1 MQAKSKT
8 DILRMTML
16 AMLVALGVVISPILR
31 IEGMCP
37 MAHLINIT
45 CSVFLGPWYSL
56 LCATLIGII
65 RMSCMGIPP
74 LALTGAVFGA
84 FLSGAFY
91 RASKGRLWCA
101 VLGEVVGTGIIG
113 AVASY
118 PVMTLWWG
126 YTGLTWVYYVPSFI
140 AGTLIGGS
148 VAFLLLKKLAKNG
161 MLLKMQQELG
171 AKVFDRP
178 VTVAGDSMGIVFLG
192 IIAYLAVLV
201 LVKNVL
207 KATGAAMAMPWVVL
221 ALFVAVAAYYY
232 FSHRKESVN
241 A

>member
-1 MQAKSKT
+1 MKKL
-8 DILRMTML
+8 LRALKQWTLLIAIVVGAVGHSFFSQFTWLAPWLLASML
-16 AMLVALGVVISPILR
+16 LLTFCNISPRDLR
-31 IEGMCP
+31 FHP
-37 MAHLINIT
+37 LHLILMSLQIVM
-45 CSVFLGPWYSL
+45 SLGLY
-56 LCATLIGII
+56 
-65 RMSCMGIPP
+65 
-74 LALTGAVFGA
+74 ALTLPWHPAIAQGVCMAA
-84 FLSGAFY
+84 LTPTAT
-91 RASKGRLWCA
+91 AA
-101 VLGEVVGTGIIG
+101 AIITG
-113 AVASY
+113 
-118 PVMTLWWG
+118 ML
-126 YTGLTWVYYVPSFI
+126 
-140 AGTLIGGS
+140 GGS

>member
-1 MQAKSKT
+1 MKRNPSL
-8 DILRMTML
+8 LRLVVL
-16 AMLVALGVVISPILR
+16 AMLVAVGVVISPILR
-31 IEGMCP
+31 VEGMCP
-37 MAHLINIT
+37 TAHLINIV
-45 CSVFLGPWYSL
+45 CAVLLGPVYSFV
-56 LCATLIGII
+56 CACTIGVI
-65 RMSCMGIPP
+65 RMSLMGIPP

-84 FLSGAFY
+84 ALSGILY
-91 RASKGRLWCA
+91 RLSGGRLIFA
-101 VLGEVVGTGIIG
+101 VIGEVVGTGIIG

-171 AKVFDRP
+171 AKVFARP

>member
-1 MQAKSKT
+1 MFVSA
-8 DILRMTML
+8 
-16 AMLVALGVVISPILR
+16 
-31 IEGMCP
+31 
-37 MAHLINIT
+37 
-45 CSVFLGPWYSL
+45 
-56 LCATLIGII
+56 
-65 RMSCMGIPP
+65 
-74 LALTGAVFGA
+74 
-84 FLSGAFY
+84 LSGILY
-91 RASKGRLWCA
+91 RLSGGRLIFA
-101 VLGEVVGTGIIG
+101 VIGEVVGTGIIG

>member
-1 MQAKSKT
+1 
-8 DILRMTML
+8 
-16 AMLVALGVVISPILR
+16 
-31 IEGMCP
+31 
-37 MAHLINIT
+37 
-45 CSVFLGPWYSL
+45 
-56 LCATLIGII
+56 
-65 RMSCMGIPP
+65 
-74 LALTGAVFGA
+74 
-84 FLSGAFY
+84 
-91 RASKGRLWCA
+91 
-101 VLGEVVGTGIIG
+101 
-113 AVASY
+113 
-118 PVMTLWWG
+118 MTLWWG

-148 VAFLLLKKLAKNG
+148 VAFSLLKKLAKNG

-241 A
+241 AWRPWERCWRPCAAAGPSSTASQTPSPSTTVPT